1 MNTVSTKIEPAL
13 FNQFANLNFKPH
25 QALAE
30 YIDNAIQSYLNN
42 KNNPNFKT
50 SDYKFEVSIDFEWD
64 EAKDRKTYAKKIVI
78 TDNAG
83 GITANKFQSAF
94 ITAHRP
100 EDNTGLN
107 EYGMGMKTASCWFSR
122 CWSLRTKAYGER
134 IVRSATFDVDKI
146 ISESIE
152 EIDVIEEEDKNHSRP
167 YTIVTLEKLVE
178 KNNITKAKLPKIKR
192 SLESVY
198 RQMLRTGEITIK
210 LDHEPLY
217 FNDYTVMN
225 KPYFKDYLGE
235 DIEWTTNVNSCF
247 GKKQIS
253 GFIGLLASESS
264 TNNGIVL
271 IRRGRVVVGEEE
283 GNHLYIK
290 SLMGSKGMPQDKRV
304 FGELEV
310 KGFNVTFNKNGLAE
324 DEDLEML
331 INTIAKEQLMVNGY
345 NMLTQAKNF
354 VKRDYLAALAKA
366 NKTTTSS
373 EGRNISNVSNTE
385 VKSGNTVKSEFNT
398 SHKTTN
404 PNQPVPTE
412 LKDGHILTSKT
423 FNYDGHQYFME
434 LRIDQNISDMLN
446 IGNPNENLKIITRFN
461 NKRCPLEN
469 PDRVPKEV
477 AKMLCSLA
485 ISTFIAKQRGGKI
498 QELLDFFNKYIEQYD

>member
-42 KNNPNFKT
+42 KNNPNFNTKE
-50 SDYKFEVSIDFEWD
+50 YKFEVSIDFEWD
-64 EAKDRKTYAKKIVI
+64 EPKDRKTYAKKITI

-94 ITAHRP
+94 ITAHKP
-100 EDNTGLN
+100 DDNTGLN

-122 CWSLRTKAYGER
+122 CWSLKTKAYGER
-134 IVRSATFDVDKI
+134 IVRSATFDVDRI

-152 EIDVIEEEDKNHSRP
+152 QIDVIEEEDKNYSRP

-178 KNNITKAKLPKIKR
+178 KNNITKARLPKIKR
-192 SLESVY
+192 ALESVY

-210 LDHEPLY
+210 LDGDLLC
-217 FNDYTVMN
+217 FNDYAVMN
-225 KPYFKDYLGE
+225 MPYYKDYLGE
-235 DIEWTTNVNSCF
+235 NIKWTTNVNYSF

-253 GFIGLLASESS
+253 GFIGLLASES
-264 TNNGIVL
+264 TDNNGIVL
-271 IRRGRVVVGEEE
+271 IRRGRVVVGEED

-290 SLMGSKGMPQDKRV
+290 SLMGSKGSHQDKRV

-310 KGFNVTFNKNGLAE
+310 KGFNATFNKNGLAE

-331 INTIAKEQLMVNGY
+331 IDAIAKEHLIVNGY
-345 NMLTQAKNF
+345 NMLTQAKKY
-354 VKRDYLAALAKA
+354 VKKDYLAAVA
-366 NKTTTSS
+366 NKTTTSN
-373 EGRNISNVSNTE
+373 EGANVSNNSNPEVLSANTE
-385 VKSGNTVKSEFNT
+385 KTEFNT
-398 SHKTTN
+398 SSKTIII
-404 PNQPVPTE
+404 NQPVSTE

-423 FNYDGHQYFME
+423 FNYDGLQYFME
-434 LRIDQNISDMLN
+434 LKIDQNISDMLN
-446 IGNPNENLKIITRFN
+446 IGNPNDKLKIITRFN
-461 NKRCPLEN
+461 NKRCPLEDPN
-469 PDRVPKEV
+469 RVPKEV

-485 ISTFIAKQRGGKI
+485 ISSFITKQKGGKA
-498 QELLDFFNKYIEQYD
+498 QDLLDFFNKYIEQYD